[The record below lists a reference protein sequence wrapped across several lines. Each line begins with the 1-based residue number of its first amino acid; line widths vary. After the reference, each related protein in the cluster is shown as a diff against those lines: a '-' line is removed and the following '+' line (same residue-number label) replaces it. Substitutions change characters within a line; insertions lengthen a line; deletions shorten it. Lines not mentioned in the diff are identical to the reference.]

1 MTIERAPHP
10 IYSAIW
16 LVRFLLLLTA
26 HMMPERPWFGF
37 VVAMSFF
44 PIEAAGI
51 FSHNG
56 YRDQMSEIITW
67 ILRTLSKHEIA
78 FRGWNNLALIIA
90 LIEGAMVYK
99 LMTTMGGLPLWL
111 AGPITISLV
120 VMLHD
125 HWLAPQRHG

>member
-1 MTIERAPHP
+1 
-10 IYSAIW
+10 
-16 LVRFLLLLTA
+16 
-26 HMMPERPWFGF
+26 MMPDKPWFGF
-37 VVAMSFF
+37 IVSASFF
-44 PIEAAGI
+44 PIEAAGLV
-51 FSHNG
+51 HHTK

-67 ILRTLSKHEIA
+67 ILRTLSKHEIPL
-78 FRGWNNLALIIA
+78 RGWNNLALIIA

-99 LMTTMGGLPLWL
+99 LMAGMGGLPFWL